1 MNVLTMQDVRKSF
14 GSLEVLKGISL
25 TVGEGE
31 AVSVIGPSGSGKST
45 LLRCATLLETMDGGS
60 LAYGNDFAATM
71 DAEGKSVY
79 ADKAALRRIKSR
91 FGLVFQQFNLFPHYT
106 VLKNVTDAPLTV
118 QKRERGEVRELAL
131 SLLEKMGLADKADAY
146 PCQLSGGQQQ
156 RVAIARALEKATR
169 RPEELDLIF
178 AGDLLNQCIGT
189 SFALREFGVPLCGV
203 YGACSTMGES
213 LALAAMSIDGGFA
226 RRAAAMTSSHFCT
239 AERQYR
245 MPVPY
250 GSQRTPTAQWT
261 ATAAGCCI
269 LSNEGRGPAVTHA
282 AIGRI
287 VDRGITDA
295 NNMGAAMAPAAY
307 DTLRALFSDTRT
319 SPADYDLIVTGDLGR
334 LGHEVVT
341 DLFARDG
348 VDMTKNYK
356 DCGLLL
362 YDLERQDMHMG
373 GSGCGCSAAVLN
385 GYLLREMREGKWNR
399 IVFAPT
405 GALLSPTSTMQG
417 ESIPGVCHAV
427 ILENIGE
434 ES

>member
-1 MNVLTMQDVRKSF
+1 MGTNHMGRQSIRFPQPPVVRGFASVAGKK
-14 GSLEVLKGISL
+14 ER
-25 TVGEGE
+25 EGPL
-31 AVSVIGPSGSGKST
+31 G
-45 LLRCATLLETMDGGS
+45 D
-60 LAYGNDFAATM
+60 
-71 DAEGKSVY
+71 
-79 ADKAALRRIKSR
+79 
-91 FGLVFQQFNLFPHYT
+91 QFT
-106 VLKNVTDAPLTV
+106 ATV
-118 QKRERGEVRELAL
+118 QDTTFGEKSWERAERRMQQMTLEL
-131 SLLEKMGLADKADAY
+131 
-146 PCQLSGGQQQ
+146 
-156 RVAIARALEKATR
+156 ALEKAGLTDAD
-169 RPEELDLIF
+169 LDAAF
-178 AGDLLNQCIGT
+178 AGDLLNQCIGS
-189 SFALREFGVPLCGV
+189 SFGLRDFGIPFFGL

-213 LALAAMSIDGGFA
+213 LSLASLLIDGGYA
-226 RRAAAMTSSHFCT
+226 DRAAALTSSHFCT